1 MKIIAN
7 IFYNNSNLK
16 IEDLDIKIN
25 IDYIIEKINEFII
38 KETPNV
44 DFKNLIE
51 KWSELEEIKKNE
63 GNISLRQLLRK
74 NKKFKIGYGGYIKF
88 EINYEKIEI
97 FDNLIIKDIKI
108 SKEKLNSY
116 FNILNYL
123 NKEEI
128 NNLSQVSK
136 KFYYII
142 KNYFILFQNILYHN
156 ELEKEEENE
165 KIISE
170 IKSNVNYE
178 EKQFNLLN
186 YYQTEKNIYLLIQS
200 SLNYNVDILKY
211 DKEKKISEIIFSD
224 NWTNYFMYNHIIYQI
239 KYDNKKPRINKLN
252 ENKEIKLIIVKIT
265 NNDYFSIKKFYY
277 LKEENRSF
285 ILSTNM
291 CLYDINNKKGKI
303 KLTIDLSKH
312 YNNFIKFSEHCKI
325 REYNTFYKFINELLF
340 ISLKSFY
347 IYNIMNKRL
356 LNHFPQL
363 RGVEEVF
370 KINTYFYIRN
380 YRNVF
385 LLSIDTYEILYTFN
399 KYYSNLCINSFL
411 EIDGNLNFF
420 QTNQNNFILN
430 KGNINIQK
438 NFIKF
443 NDNWFCYNYYNND
456 KFLTFNMI
464 NIDEYK
470 IIQEQKIQFRMDRFI
485 KKLEFKKEIKEKI
498 KRELKNKIKPEIFM
512 NGKGIL
518 IINIGENYWFF
529 KYSKE
534 NYYQKFKRICLKTNL
549 TFEYYNIILTSNYFI
564 IWTDSS
570 YKILF
575 YKMNEDSDMKML
587 SMEKIEEENE
597 TISLES
603 PIFIFSYKDEI
614 YLLSTF
620 NSKYFSFLIT
630 KINFLEDEVEVIGN
644 IENHVILKSFLTNKD
659 EKIIYCNFILQ
670 KKYLIIFSS
679 IYIYITKYDSISKS
693 FLTIYNK
700 EFKTYGK
707 VNIKQ
712 LNGFEFEYLVYE
724 INNNTCKYLNI
735 EKYLYFKK

>member
-1 MKIIAN
+1 MRIIVN
-7 IFYNNSNLK
+7 IFYNNSNLR
-16 IEDLDIKIN
+16 IEDLNIN
-25 IDYIIEKINEFII
+25 INLDDIIKKVKEFIV
-38 KETPNV
+38 KETPNI

-51 KWSELEEIKKNE
+51 KWSELEDIKKNE

-88 EINYEKIEI
+88 EIYYEKIEV
-97 FDNLIIKDIKI
+97 FTNLKIKDFQI
-108 SKEKLNSY
+108 SKEKLNTY
-116 FNILNYL
+116 FHIINYL
-123 NKEEI
+123 NKDEI
-128 NNLSQVSK
+128 NKLSQVSK

-142 KNYFILFQNILYHN
+142 KNYFILFQNVLYDN
-156 ELEKEEENE
+156 SLRKEKERE

-170 IKSNVNYE
+170 IKSNINYE

-200 SLNYNVDILKY
+200 SLNYNVDIIKY
-211 DKEKKISEIIFSD
+211 DKEKKTSEIIFSD
-224 NWTNYFMYNHIIYQI
+224 QWTNYFMYNNIIYQI
-239 KYDNKKPRINKLN
+239 KYDNKKSKINKLN

-265 NNDYFSIKKFYY
+265 INDYFSIKNFYY

-291 CLYDINNKKGKI
+291 CLYDINNRKGKI
-303 KLTIDLSKH
+303 KLTIDLSKQ
-312 YNNFIKFSEHCKI
+312 YKNYLEFSEHCKI
-325 REYNTFYKFINELLF
+325 REYNTFYKFINQLLF

-356 LNHFPQL
+356 LNHFPQI
-363 RGVEEVF
+363 RGIEEVF

-380 YRNVF
+380 YRNIF
-385 LLSIDTYEILYTFN
+385 LLSNDTYEILYTFN
-399 KYYSNLCINSFL
+399 KYYSNLCINNFL
-411 EIDGNLNFF
+411 EIDGNLNYF
-420 QTNQNNFILN
+420 QTNQNNFIHN

-438 NFIKF
+438 NYIKF
-443 NDNWFCYNYYNND
+443 DDNWFCYNYYNND

-470 IIQEQKIQFRMDRFI
+470 IIKEEKIQFRMDRFI

-498 KRELKNKIKPEIFM
+498 KKEIKSKIKPEIFM

-518 IINIGENYWFF
+518 IINLGEYYWFF

-549 TFEYYNIILTSNYFI
+549 TFEYHNIIITSNYFI

-575 YKMNEDSDMKML
+575 YEMKEDTDMKML
-587 SMEKIEEENE
+587 SMENIEEENE
-597 TISLES
+597 VISLES
-603 PIFIFSYKDEI
+603 PIFIYSYKDEI

-620 NSKYFSFLIT
+620 NSKYFSFLIH
-630 KINFLEDEVEVIGN
+630 KIIFIDNEVQLIGN
-644 IENHVILKSFLTNKD
+644 IENHVILKSFLINKD
-659 EKIIYCNFILQ
+659 EKIIYCNFLLQ

-693 FLTIYNK
+693 FLTIFKK
-700 EFKTYGK
+700 EFKTFGK
-707 VNIKQ
+707 IYIKQ
-712 LNGFEFEYLVYE
+712 LNKSEYEYLIYD
-724 INNNTCKYLNI
+724 INNNKCKYLNI
-735 EKYLYFKK
+735 EKYI